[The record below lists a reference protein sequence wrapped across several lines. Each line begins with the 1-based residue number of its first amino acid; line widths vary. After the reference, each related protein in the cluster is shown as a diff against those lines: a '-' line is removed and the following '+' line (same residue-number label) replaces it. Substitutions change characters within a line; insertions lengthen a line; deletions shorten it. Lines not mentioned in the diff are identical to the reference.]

1 MRTKHILISMALGAA
16 FVSCSQEELIAPE
29 NGAVND
35 AKLGIRPVVDTQITL
50 GGEANTR
57 LVLGSAFRPA
67 WSTNDK
73 VGAAIIDAPTYTSA
87 AGYNTALRSAAN
99 GAIDL
104 YTINEWYGCNNA
116 FSTTDGG
123 TTWAAEHP
131 MVEGNYLFYAPYSET
146 MNVRTPLVVA
156 VPRQQDASSAKSA
169 LTEFYTSGSVV
180 EVGYKFI
187 TGADKQTPTN
197 IKMFNIFA
205 YPKFTIKNNFDGY
218 LFNSTGSGD
227 AASAAYSGDIKIDSI
242 QFVNVN
248 GTQVAKTMQI
258 GGQLKHSEGTAVA
271 PKTGFTAAAGVVGNM
286 KSAGAW
292 NDVDKLL
299 SAAQTTDLLNT
310 TGDAT
315 IDINNGRHS
324 MPGVIT
330 TLVVGQTIAKGGSI
344 DVYCVMPAAKF
355 DFSSNQLLAKIYA
368 TINGVGY
375 EIYQAEFAVT
385 GADSWGIDKVKLN
398 ADADKPGK
406 LFDANG
412 NSGLSSLSFMAG
424 QAYPSEA
431 LRVDANGNYQKKTG
445 VNNLLEIN
453 LVGGKA
459 HKTEAKKVQIA
470 VRMGSTNSGYATT
483 ASLIEAIENAANGT
497 TWVEGATSS
506 ATAKGFKI
514 AATNTVE
521 INSALVDALAKNNQ
535 NGGSF
540 KLMTSVL
547 PVANDVKLKAVVKT
561 AGSAS
566 ATFVSTN
573 GNEATVKFDD
583 AIVETGSATAADKYA
598 LGASATAFNSKS
610 VVLVPADETLTLAAN
625 TTVRSLVVAPKI
637 TGASAAGIVSIANN
651 TLTADNINNQGTMTV
666 KDVTALAIVNNN
678 EMTIKGT
685 VAAHRGKSLTF
696 TNNGTITTGD
706 AAASFVVT
714 AGTGTI
720 VLPQA
725 SASSAAQV
733 GTGATQEVIYA
744 ATSTVATA
752 QITAAAA
759 IPNVTSIQANGAITL
774 AQSDIAKFGAIRKI
788 YAEAAIGTSELK
800 TLDLTGFTL
809 VLTQNATWTGTNVNQ
824 TIINGLTVN
833 ASKNYNL
840 TLTNVA
846 FTNATLTNATKAG
859 AGIAANGITSKW
871 NGGASAVLE

>member
-73 VGAAIIDAPTYTSA
+73 VGAAIIDTPSYTDLA
-87 AGYNTALRSAAN
+87 DYNSRLRNTTSYPH

-242 QFVNVN
+242 QFVNVDN
-248 GTQVAKTMQI
+248 TQAAKTMQI
-258 GGQLKHSEGTAVA
+258 GGQLKHANAASA
-271 PKTGFTAAAGVVGNM
+271 TGCDATAGVVGKM
-286 KSAGAW
+286 KPAGAW
-292 NDVDKLL
+292 NDVDELL

-310 TGDAT
+310 TSNQ
-315 IDINNGRHS
+315 ISNGRHNMS
-324 MPGVIT
+324 GVIT

-355 DFSSNQLLAKIYA
+355 NFTSNQLLAKIYA

-375 EIYQAEFAVT
+375 EIYQATFASPGNV
-385 GADSWGIDKVKLN
+385 DSWTIDKVKLA

-406 LFDANG
+406 LFGANG

-431 LRVDANGNYQKKTG
+431 LRVDADGNYQKKTG

-459 HKTEAKKVQIA
+459 KKGATQNVQIA

-497 TWVEGATSS
+497 KWVEGATSS
-506 ATAKGFKI
+506 AAAKGFKI
-514 AATNTVE
+514 AASNTVE

-583 AIVETGSATAADKYA
+583 AIVVTGAATAADKYA

-610 VVLVPADETLTLAAN
+610 VVLIAENENLALSED
-625 TTVRSLVVAPKI
+625 TEVRSLVVGPAI
-637 TGASAAGIVSIANN
+637 TSGSTKGIVTN
-651 TLTADNINNQGTMTV
+651 TSYKLTAVNINNYGTLKV
-666 KDVTALAIVNNN
+666 KDVKALDILN
-678 EMTIKGT
+678 KGSMEVSGGISAPT
-685 VAAHRGKSLTF
+685 GRSLTF
-696 TNNGTITTGD
+696 TNNGTITTKNI
-706 AAASFVVT
+706 AANFVVT
-714 AGTGTI
+714 AGTGKI
-720 VLPQA
+720 VLPEQ
-725 SASSAAQV
+725 SASSAALV
-733 GTGATQEVIYA
+733 GTSANQEVIYDA
-744 ATSTVATA
+744 NTAVATS
-752 QITAAAA
+752 QITKAAA
-759 IPNVTSIQANGAITL
+759 IPNVTSIRANGAITL
-774 AQSDIAKFGAIRKI
+774 HKDDIAKFGAIRKI
-788 YAEAAIGTSELK
+788 YATTAGVSATDLETY
-800 TLDLTGFTL
+800 DLTGFTL
-809 VLTQNATWTGTNVNQ
+809 VLNGSATWTGTNVNQ
-824 TIINGLTVN
+824 SIVKGLTVN
-833 ASKNYNL
+833 VNSSYAL
-840 TLTNVA
+840 TLRTVS
-846 FTNATLTNATKAG
+846 FTEATLTGTRYVG
-859 AGIAANGITSKW
+859 SGISADGITAKW
-871 NGGASAVLE
+871 NGGASALLE